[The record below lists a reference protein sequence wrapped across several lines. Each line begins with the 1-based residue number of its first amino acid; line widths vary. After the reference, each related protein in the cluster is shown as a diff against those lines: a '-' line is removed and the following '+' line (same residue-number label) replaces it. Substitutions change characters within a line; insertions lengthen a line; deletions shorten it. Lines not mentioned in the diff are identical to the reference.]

1 MNKIEVHKD
10 IIYNSKTTKDIT
22 LIHISDIHFNQKTK
36 EKKLNQIKEEIYK
49 NNPDYVVI
57 TGDTIDE
64 SSVIKDKLRIK
75 KLLVFLT
82 DIAKFTKVIIS
93 LGNHDIFKNDDYK
106 FFKNLNGLKN
116 IYVLNNDSYVD
127 ESIYISGFTLPTS
140 YYYNITKNES
150 KEILLE
156 HLKKQKKLTT
166 NLPVFLPKVSLI
178 HSPTKLPDKDIL
190 NILKEYDLLLSG
202 HTHNGMVPKLL
213 NKVFKANQGII
224 APNKRIFPE
233 IARGKIEKNIAN
245 KKITIIINGAITK
258 LGEKSA
264 GILSKLNFIY
274 NIDIN
279 KIIITNKKGRYYE

>member
-1 MNKIEVHKD
+1 MNKIELHKD
-10 IIYNSKTTKDIT
+10 IVYNSKITKDII
-22 LIHISDIHFNQKTK
+22 LIHISDIHFNKKTK
-36 EKKLNQIKEEIYK
+36 EKKLNLVKEEIYK

-57 TGDTIDE
+57 TGDTIDTP
-64 SSVIKDKLRIK
+64 SVIKDKLKIK
-75 KLLVFLT
+75 MLLVFLT

-93 LGNHDIFKNDDYK
+93 LGNHDIFSNEDYK
-106 FFKNLNGLKN
+106 FFRNLNGLKN
-116 IYVLNNDSYVD
+116 IYVLNNESYVD
-127 ESIYISGFTLPTS
+127 ERIYISGFTLPTN

-156 HLKKQKKLTT
+156 HLKKYKKLTT

-178 HSPTKLPDKDIL
+178 HSPTKLPDNDIL
-190 NILKEYDLLLSG
+190 TTLKEYDLLLSG

-213 NKVFKANQGII
+213 DKFFKANQGII
-224 APNKRIFPE
+224 APNKRLLPE
-233 IARGKIEKNIAN
+233 ISRGKIEKNIFN

-279 KIIITNKKGRYYE
+279 KIIITNKKGR